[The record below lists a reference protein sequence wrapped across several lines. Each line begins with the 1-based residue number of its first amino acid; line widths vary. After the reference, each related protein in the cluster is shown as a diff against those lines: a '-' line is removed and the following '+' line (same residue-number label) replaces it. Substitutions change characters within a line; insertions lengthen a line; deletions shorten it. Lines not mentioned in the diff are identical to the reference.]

1 MCGADHLVLTPT
13 LQQLLLPL
21 LHPDE
26 LLETMLL
33 LAEARSLMKIRK
45 VSISL
50 VRRGRQVL
58 KVLNAHRQDFLAH
71 TVKLSA
77 CLFQGLDELA

>member
-1 MCGADHLVLTPT
+1 MRSVDQQVLTPT

-33 LAEARSLMKIRK
+33 LAEARSLMRILK
-45 VSISL
+45 VNIAL
-50 VRRGRQVL
+50 VWIGRLVL
-58 KVLNAHRQDFLAH
+58 KVLNADRQDFLAH
-71 TVKLSA
+71 TVKLLI
-77 CLFQGLDELA
+77 CLFRGLDKLG

>member
-1 MCGADHLVLTPT
+1 MRSVDQLILTPT

-33 LAEARSLMKIRK
+33 LAKARSLMKILK
-45 VSISL
+45 VNIAL
-50 VRRGRQVL
+50 VCLSRLVL
-58 KVLNAHRQDFLAH
+58 KVLNADRQDFLAH
-71 TVKLSA
+71 TVKLLV
-77 CLFQGLDELA
+77 CLFRGLDKL